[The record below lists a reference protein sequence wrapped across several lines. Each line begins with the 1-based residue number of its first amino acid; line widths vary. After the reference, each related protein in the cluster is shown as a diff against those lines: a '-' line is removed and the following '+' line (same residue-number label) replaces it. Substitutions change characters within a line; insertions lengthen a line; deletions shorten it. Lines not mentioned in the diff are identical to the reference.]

1 MGITTDNID
10 EKYRQVLE
18 EELRGLQRRREHDSS
33 CTIDDL
39 KGILKNLYIF
49 EGNNWDGRSEL
60 MATSLAATIAA
71 YERFITDWEKESDR

>member
-60 MATSLAATIAA
+60 MATSLTATIAA
-71 YERFITDWEKESDR
+71 YERFIADWEKESDR